1 MLSAELAG
9 AREMARAE
17 LAQARGWKFTKRS
30 FTVGALLRGSTG
42 GWYLRKPKQ
51 KRVGPVLCRAWRNGT
66 VLRATPYEV
75 EEWIRAKFS
84 RTATWKSRYMHHFVN
99 AVIEETHRYA
109 RGIPVLADGAS

>member
-1 MLSAELAG
+1 MSHASDEVIIICAADIKLTRYPSVTIDEVIAAMLE
-9 AREMARAE
+9 E
-17 LAQARGWKFTKRS
+17 
-30 FTVGALLRGSTG
+30 G

-51 KRVGPVLCRAWRNGT
+51 TRVGPVLCRAWRNGT

>member
-1 MLSAELAG
+1 MNTQQTIRERVEAAHLAWADASHKKLKTYMLSAELAG

-17 LAQARGWKFTKRS
+17 LAQARG
-30 FTVGALLRGSTG
+30 
-42 GWYLRKPKQ
+42 
-51 KRVGPVLCRAWRNGT
+51 WRNGT